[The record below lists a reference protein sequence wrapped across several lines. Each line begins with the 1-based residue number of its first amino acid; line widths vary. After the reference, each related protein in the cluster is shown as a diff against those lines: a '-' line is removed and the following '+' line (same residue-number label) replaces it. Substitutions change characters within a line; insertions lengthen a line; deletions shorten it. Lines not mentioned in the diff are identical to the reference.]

1 MPASRFFRWLQ
12 KQLQPARRRPA
23 PTRRLWLECLEERA
37 CPTISTLLSGGNL
50 LISGSPPVAA
60 DTLLVQET
68 GPQQI
73 TVTDNGIASA
83 PIDGVTGNVTI
94 NLTGLAMTVTVDTDG
109 NHILGNV
116 SITMANAG
124 NNSINVWDSTGGGGI
139 NGTLGITTT
148 GTGSQTLSFGTGAA
162 FSVGES
168 TTVTGNASGASALTI
183 FNGVTL
189 DAGLTATNQTGLILG
204 TSAKVV
210 GTLSD
215 LSSSDANP
223 KTISLDTG
231 STVTG
236 NVNLLLGNGGATVTL
251 DGAIGGTLL
260 VDTGTGTNSVTVD
273 GATITGAATFDLG
286 NGANTL
292 NVEGS
297 ATFASTFT
305 YLGGSGGQNINL
317 NDDSSAPAYTSI
329 YLSLGTSTTN
339 TVGFNAGATVTGSV
353 TIIAGAGNT
362 AVTIG
367 SNIGGSLVVSLG
379 AGTDSLIDSGSVTGA
394 LSSLAVSGAD
404 TVDLSGTS
412 YGSVTAQLG
421 NATGANTNQF
431 TLASGSTAASIY
443 VIGGTG
449 KDTVIID
456 GTVTNNVI
464 ASLGAGTNSATVG
477 STGNIEGSLYYSGS
491 GADSTTID
499 GTIGGSVSALLGST
513 GPDAATLAST
523 GTVTGSMTVTAG
535 SSTYASTTTV
545 DIEGSIGGTLTL
557 TFQGGAS
564 NTNTTTIGTTA
575 AASIGGSFY
584 YTGGSGADHIT
595 LVGSGGTSASIGGNQ
610 FVNMGAGT
618 SSYEDGA
625 TMSAANAF
633 TMITASAGSDT
644 ITFDT
649 SATFGSTAMN
659 KSSLIV
665 SLGASSH
672 DSVTFNSFAGLD
684 LVELVGGSGGS
695 NGAFSSVDVPATVA
709 TLIVLNFS
717 PNYIR
722 HI

>member
-124 NNSINVWDSTGGGGI
+124 NNSINVWNSTGGGGI

-168 TTVTGNASGASALTI
+168 TTVTGNASGTSALTI

-204 TSAKVV
+204 TSAEIE

-236 NVNLLLGNGGATVTL
+236 NVNLLLGNGGSTVNL

-292 NVEGS
+292 NVNGSVNGS

-305 YLGGSGGQNINL
+305 YLGGTGGQNINL
-317 NDDSSAPAYTSI
+317 NANSSTPSYTSI
-329 YLSLGTSTTN
+329 YLNLGTSTTN

-379 AGTDSLIDSGSVTGA
+379 AGTDSLTDSGSVTGA
-394 LSSLAVSGAD
+394 LSSIAVSGTD
-404 TVDLSGTS
+404 TIDLSGTS
-412 YGSVTAQLG
+412 YASVTAQLG
-421 NATGANTNQF
+421 NATAANTNQF
-431 TLASGSTAASIY
+431 TLSGSAASIY

-456 GTVTNNVI
+456 GVVTGSVI
-464 ASLGAGTNSATVG
+464 AALGAGTNSATVG
-477 STGNIEGSLYYSGS
+477 ADGDIHGSFTYSGT
-491 GADSTTID
+491 GADSVTID
-499 GTIGGSVSALLGST
+499 GTVGGSVSALLGST

-557 TFQGGAS
+557 TLQGGAG

-584 YTGGSGADHIT
+584 YTGGSGADHVT
-595 LVGSGGTSASIGGNQ
+595 LVGSGGVSASIGGNQ

-644 ITFDT
+644 ITFDA

-717 PNYIR
+717 PNYIQ
-722 HI
+722 